1 MKPRPKTKILAL
13 LLALCLALGGMP
25 LNAWAGEETQNSG
38 AEGNITAFA
47 EVAGD
52 VVAKNSDNT
61 AAAPQFSDVAGSDS
75 NLLYINYINAREIMA
90 GFPDGSFRPEEGLTR
105 AQAAVII
112 SKAAL
117 LETDSPDDSSF
128 KDVSPGHWAAGYI
141 AAAVKAGYLRG
152 MGEGSYLPDQPL
164 SRAQAISLI
173 MRLSDQEDSQADLPA
188 LEDMDEEHWAARS
201 MAMAIDAGM
210 IVPQN
215 DNIRPDQDITRGDM
229 SRALSILLTAD
240 PELSSLP
247 LSGTLK
253 VSLGEVEIKQVGQ
266 EAVTVSGSRQVGAGD
281 TIETLSGTAAEINYP
296 DGSSLL
302 LEAGSV
308 LTIKESAGRAYIKRN
323 GQSGTAVDSLYLELQ
338 TGTMFGALS
347 SLAIAGDKAIEA
359 ENVAAARQPVN
370 GLLAANTSRFDLWA
384 AQEAPWYKS
393 AHQEKVKV
401 TVDMPWGVAAIRGSF
416 WQNTVNSNG
425 SGFMSL
431 LEGNGTVT
439 SGGQTVNL
447 NPGQAASVSTPGQ
460 PPSAPAPMTAVQ
472 LNQWARQQ
480 SWVQNTFDNMT
491 QNQGS
496 PAPGTPAESNTAPA
510 PAPSLEKA
518 LNQALEQAQKAADSM
533 PRSSGGSG
541 SSGNGGNNGETTEI
555 TATIDLPGEIFLPRQ
570 VMNADTGLL
579 EDNTAGVSYTLTCN
593 VPGVTAAVTT
603 PDGNP
608 VPGIFDFQ
616 HNPGSNEITFTPLPG
631 TAETSEY
638 SYPLCL
644 TLSKEGYTSWTSEDF
659 GVRVLPVVEPLNGYA
674 VEGYAPFTVG
684 IPGGWTDIS
693 DSFLDSNW
701 NVHEG
706 YYIDDIHLTPDFCNV
721 SIAPGLPAGLYYIL
735 RDDASL
741 NQALAPLLIRPAA
754 DAGNFF
760 NLESVVMN
768 RYNETVYES
777 VYQGDSLSFIFD
789 EGLDKD
795 SLSLPLQAMLD
806 ASVNEVF
813 NRDFA
818 DLELGSFVLAARYDG
833 ILTFSDPYTFD
844 PSSQVIRASLTDNDT
859 VLTLAF
865 PRGAFN
871 SLTTINSRSFW
882 AAGSIRSTEGKWL
895 DMNDEPVKPVMVKF
909 DENIFSMSSSIQIWP
924 SQAITAINEM
934 NVRFWY
940 SPGWNDSGI
949 PGQVYYLQSDGTWQ
963 SGNKYAF
970 PTNDSYG
977 SRALTLPSNAVNNIP
992 NEINYI
998 YCDVQING
1006 GEWLYSAGKLEKR
1019 ED

>member
-472 LNQWARQQ
+472 LSQWARQQ

-593 VPGVTAAVTT
+593 VPGVELGVTE
-603 PDGNP
+603 PYG
-608 VPGIFDFQ
+608 
-616 HNPGSNEITFTPLPG
+616 GSKDHFEWHYDQANHKLTLIPI
-631 TAETSEY
+631 SEGY
-638 SYPLCL
+638 ASMVNF
-644 TLSKEGYTSWTSEDF
+644 TLSKDGYTSWTSDTWF
-659 GVRVLPVVEPLNGYA
+659 NVYVPPVIEPLNGYA

-684 IPGGWTDIS
+684 IPSNWNGVS
-693 DSFLDSNW
+693 DSLLDSNG
-701 NVHEG
+701 NYVHEG
-706 YYIDDIHLTPDFCNV
+706 YTEGGIHRAPDFCNV
-721 SIAPGLPAGLYYIL
+721 TIASGLPAGLYYIL
-735 RDDASL
+735 RDDSSYSP
-741 NQALAPLLIRPAA
+741 ALAPLLIRPAA

-789 EGLDKD
+789 EGIDSA
-795 SLSLPLQAMLD
+795 SLSQPLQELLGATGT
-806 ASVNEVF
+806 A
-813 NRDFA
+813 DFA
-818 DLELGSFVLAARYDG
+818 GLGLGSFVS
-833 ILTFSDPYTFD
+833 TFTGTFGETYQFD
-844 PSSQVIRASLTDNDT
+844 DTVKVTRASLTDNSR

-865 PRGAFN
+865 TRGAFAN
-871 SLTTINSRSFW
+871 LASNNYDFIAS
-882 AAGSIRSTEGKWL
+882 GGIRSTGGQWM
-895 DMNDEPVKPVMVKF
+895 DDDPVIPALVRVHEESTLSGNVYGYVNK
-909 DENIFSMSSSIQIWP
+909 DIGSSMP
-924 SQAITAINEM
+924 
-934 NVRFWY
+934 VRFWY
-940 SPGWNDSGI
+940 APGS
-949 PGQVYYLQSDGTWQ
+949 YLQDDGSWGPNAEEFTATLDLGSYSVWQ
-963 SGNKYAF
+963 
-970 PTNDSYG
+970 
-977 SRALTLPSNAVNNIP
+977 VENISTYHTP
-992 NEINYI
+992 PAGADI
-998 YCDVQING
+998 YCDVQID
-1006 GEWLYSAGKLEKR
+1006 GEWLNNIGQLR
-1019 ED
+1019 QW

>member
-359 ENVAAARQPVN
+359 EKVAAARQPVN

-472 LNQWARQQ
+472 LSQWARQQ

-541 SSGNGGNNGETTEI
+541 SSGNNGETTEI
-555 TATIDLPGEIFLPRQ
+555 TATIDIPWDIYLPQQ

-579 EDNTAGVSYTLTCN
+579 EDNTAGLSYTLTCD
-593 VPGVTAAVTT
+593 VPGVELGVTE
-603 PDGNP
+603 PYG
-608 VPGIFDFQ
+608 
-616 HNPGSNEITFTPLPG
+616 GSKDHFEWHYDQANHKLTLIPI
-631 TAETSEY
+631 SEGY
-638 SYPLCL
+638 ASMVNF
-644 TLSKEGYTSWTSEDF
+644 TLSKDGYTSWTSDTWF
-659 GVRVLPVVEPLNGYA
+659 NVYVPPVIEPLNGYA

-684 IPGGWTDIS
+684 IPSNWNGVS
-693 DSFLDSNW
+693 DSLLDSNG
-701 NVHEG
+701 NYVHEG
-706 YYIDDIHLTPDFCNV
+706 YTEGGIHRAPDFCNV
-721 SIAPGLPAGLYYIL
+721 TIASGLPAGLYYIL
-735 RDDASL
+735 RDDSSYSP
-741 NQALAPLLIRPAA
+741 ALAPLLIRPAA